1 MRNTLA
7 AVVLLSTAALAHG
20 VSGFSRDF
28 NGTSAG
34 ANPTLAETGF
44 SGAFNFDAS
53 GLTLGGGTLTTRT
66 LGGDS
71 FGNFENDPDS
81 AKNWLYNEVDVG
93 AQTIATARLT
103 VSGLSENFH
112 GGGIW
117 MGTDQDH
124 YVRMGVFHNSFIAG
138 GPVAVEVLRENEDR
152 WGGATP
158 PGQGDDISGNATAVG
173 ALSVLP
179 LDIILR
185 ITRTGNSV
193 AGDYSLNGGTTFL
206 PGGTF
211 GGFAL
216 PGDPQGL
223 GSNTIES
230 NTLKVG
236 IYTAGG
242 ANASFA
248 FDSLVVTPEPASLAA
263 LAMGGLLLRRRR

>member
-1 MRNTLA
+1 MRNTF
-7 AVVLLSTAALAHG
+7 AVAVLLSTAVVAHG
-20 VSGFSRDF
+20 ASGFSYDF

-44 SGAFNFDAS
+44 SGAFNFDAG

-71 FGNFENDPDS
+71 FGNYENDPDS
-81 AKNWLYNEVDVG
+81 AKNWLYNDVDVG
-93 AQTIATARLT
+93 AQTIATAKLT

-124 YVRMGVFHNSFIAG
+124 YARLGVYHNG
-138 GPVAVEVLRENEDR
+138 GVAIELLRENEDR
-152 WGGATP
+152 WTGAN
-158 PGQGDDISGNATAVG
+158 PGNPGDDISFGTNPFVG
-173 ALSVLP
+173 STSLQP
-179 LDIILR
+179 LTVFLR
-185 ITRTGNSV
+185 LTRTGNSV
-193 AGDYSLNGGTTFL
+193 AAEYSLDGVGYNSVGTIA
-206 PGGTF
+206 
-211 GGFAL
+211 GFAL
-216 PGDPQGL
+216 PGNTTGV
-223 GSNTIES
+223 SNTIES
-230 NTLKVG
+230 NTLKAG

-263 LAMGGLLLRRRR
+263 LALSGLLLRRRR